1 MMISEL
7 FNKNEADA
15 LGIRFQI
22 LQVNIKKKKINVKH
36 ETFCIKSLIYMIGK
50 FIHVYIFVKYLGP
63 ITA

>member
-22 LQVNIKKKKINVKH
+22 LQVNIKKINVKH